1 MLALL
6 LTLLAPTPPDR
17 PPESPAG
24 VWVVDGA
31 MWAGYTLHFGADGT
45 YAAWNETTY
54 YVGVWSASRGRLA
67 ITERAVVWDGGCE
80 HYSPPRREEFEGLKV
95 SGGRLTAGRLTM
107 RRAE

>member
-1 MLALL
+1 MHVECLSGDVFGSTACRCGRDLD
-6 LTLLAPTPPDR
+6 A
-17 PPESPAG
+17 A
-24 VWVVDGA
+24 VAA
-31 MWAGYTLHFGADGT
+31 MKADGT